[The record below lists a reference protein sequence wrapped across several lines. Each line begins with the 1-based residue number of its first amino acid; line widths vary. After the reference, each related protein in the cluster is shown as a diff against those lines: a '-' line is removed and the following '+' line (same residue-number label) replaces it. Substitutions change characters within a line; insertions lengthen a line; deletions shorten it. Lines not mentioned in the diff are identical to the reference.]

1 MKYDVL
7 QIIGAAVTVV
17 FAQGLIRLVIHPDDR
32 GLLGW
37 LPGGFVP
44 VLLAHAALVAAGV
57 VLAGRSHAQAKAAGR
72 RE

>member
-7 QIIGAAVTVV
+7 QIVGASVMVV
-17 FAQGLIRLVIHPDDR
+17 FAQGLVRLVVHPDDR

-37 LPGGFVP
+37 VPGGFVP
-44 VLLAHAALVAAGV
+44 VLLAHAAAVTTGV
-57 VLAGRSHAQAKAAGR
+57 VLAGWAYTQAKAIGR